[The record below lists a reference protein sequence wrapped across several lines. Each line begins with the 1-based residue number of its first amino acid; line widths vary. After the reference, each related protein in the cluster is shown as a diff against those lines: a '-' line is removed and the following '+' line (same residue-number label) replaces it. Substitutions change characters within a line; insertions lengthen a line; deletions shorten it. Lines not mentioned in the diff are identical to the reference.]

1 MATLVAFA
9 TRPKEWPFD
18 QTENDGHRM
27 TFPTIGEDRAN
38 AVFRSA
44 DPIFDLSPLTK
55 LLTFDLPH

>member
-38 AVFRSA
+38 A

-55 LLTFDLPH
+55 LLNFDLPH